1 MHLVGI
7 LFPHTLPEFGKL
19 SLAVSRIEA
28 KVPVRLATQTYSAL
42 CTTPHHTSLVR
53 AEGIVQGKSNTTVS
67 TQSHSK
73 NSGNT
78 IVSGVN
84 TCNASGCNVSVN
96 NIPDI
101 SCNGNVKRYL
111 WQFLMAVLT

>member
-7 LFPHTLPEFGKL
+7 LFSQTLSEFGKL

-28 KVPVRLATQTYSAL
+28 EVHVGLATETYSAL

-53 AEGIVQGKSNTTVS
+53 AEGVVQGKSNTTVS
-67 TQSHSK
+67 TQIHSK
-73 NSGNT
+73 NSSNT

-96 NIPDI
+96 NFPDI